1 MVKPKY
7 ERPVSKTLTGVEAVQ
22 GICFS
27 GSPEYS
33 PTDPCADG
41 AAAIPTCQAG
51 TYVYPIGGTHCEPGS
66 YPEASCF
73 SGTDA
78 G

>member
-1 MVKPKY
+1 MQKPKY
-7 ERPVSKTLTGVEAVQ
+7 ERPVSKTLTGVQAVQ

-33 PTDPCADG
+33 PTDPCG
-41 AAAIPTCQAG
+41 SGSEAIPTCQ
-51 TYVYPIGGTHCEPGS
+51 VGGLVFPVGGSHCEAGQD
-66 YPEASCF
+66 PEASCF
-73 SGTDA
+73 SGTNA

>member
-1 MVKPKY
+1 VQKPKY
-7 ERPVSKTLTGVEAVQ
+7 ERPVSKTLTDVQAVQ

-33 PTDPCADG
+33 PVEPCLSG
-41 AAAIPTCQAG
+41 SEAIPDCQVG
-51 TYVYPIGGTHCEPGS
+51 TWVYPIGGTHCEAGN
-66 YPEASCF
+66 YPQASCF
-73 SGTDA
+73 SGTAA